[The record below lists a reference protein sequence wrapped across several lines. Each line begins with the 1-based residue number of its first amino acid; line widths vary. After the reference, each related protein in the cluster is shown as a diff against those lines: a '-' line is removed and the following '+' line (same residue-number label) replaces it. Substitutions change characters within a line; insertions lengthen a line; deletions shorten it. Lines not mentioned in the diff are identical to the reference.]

1 MKKLWTGHKINPITD
16 YVNLSPLKCDLDL
29 GGRDTGVT
37 HDISSYH
44 CDNLCQVF
52 SKSLDL

>member
-1 MKKLWTGHKINPITD
+1 MDWTQNIPYNRICKSLT
-16 YVNLSPLKCDLDL
+16 STCDLDL

-44 CDNLCQVF
+44 CDYFCQVL